1 MIGGG
6 KSLKWTGLDCLG
18 VNYGVVGLDWRHF
31 RNTPSAVSRY
41 SYVPMSVLHVDFSHL
56 VVLYLI

>member
-31 RNTPSAVSRY
+31 RNTPSAVSSY
-41 SYVPMSVLHVDFSHL
+41 SYICTDVHTAC
-56 VVLYLI
+56 